1 MTKKIISIPS
11 LGDSSEVEVIEICVK
26 PGDSIG
32 PEDPIIVLE
41 SDKAAMELPANQA
54 GVVTSILVNLG
65 DGVSEGMKFVEL
77 DVEDD
82 AQEAS
87 AKAETELSQA
97 QDNEKV
103 DESNPPTNEPF
114 KGNKTRILNVPVPN
128 LGESSEVEII
138 EVCIKEGDILEADAP
153 LVVLESDKAA
163 MEVPSPMAGTVLKI
177 HKQIGD
183 HVSEGTLIIDLEV
196 EGEPLEVSDET
207 ITMNNDHEN
216 VTNSPKEA
224 LAPQY
229 ASVTSGK
236 VYAGP
241 AVRKLAREF
250 GIDLVKVNP
259 SGPKGRIIKEDL
271 HHFVRQMLNESS
283 AESNEFKFAS
293 YEIDFGKWGNVKNE
307 PLTKFQKAALKN
319 LHTSW
324 INIPH
329 VTQHDEADIT
339 NLLHLRN
346 RLQKKRYVKISP
358 LAFFVKAISNTLLNF
373 PLLNSSL
380 NGDLDSIVIK
390 DYINI
395 GIAVDT
401 SYGLIVPSIKDVH
414 NLGIID
420 IAEEIIRLADLA
432 KARKLTASELQGGS
446 FSVSSLGGIGG
457 KFFTPIIN
465 PPEVGILGISKTFE
479 KLCLINQQP
488 ESRTYL
494 PLSLSYDHRVINGA
508 YAASF
513 IAALTKSLSYTDW
526 IEENMDHG

>member
-41 SDKAAMELPANQA
+41 SDKAAMELPANQS
-54 GVVTSILVNLG
+54 GVVTNILVNLG
-65 DGVSEGMKFVEL
+65 DGVSEGMQFVEL

-82 AQEAS
+82 TQEAS
-87 AKAETELSQA
+87 AKAKTELDQE
-97 QDNEKV
+97 QDIETV
-103 DESNPPTNEPF
+103 DGPNLSSDEPS

-183 HVSEGTLIIDLEV
+183 HVSEGMLIIDLEV
-196 EGEPLEVSDET
+196 EDELPEVSDKT
-207 ITMNNDHEN
+207 IANNNNREKLSKLSGKD
-216 VTNSPKEA
+216 VIS
-224 LAPQY
+224 QY
-229 ASVTSGK
+229 VSVTSGK
-236 VYAGP
+236 AYAGP

-271 HHFVRQMLNESS
+271 HNFVRQMLNDSS
-283 AESNEFKFAS
+283 VRSNEFKFTS
-293 YEIDFGKWGNVKNE
+293 YEIDFGKWGNVNNE

-339 NLLHLRN
+339 DLLHFRS

-380 NGDLDSIVIK
+380 NGDLDGIVIK

-414 NLGIID
+414 NLGIIG
-420 IAEEIIRLADLA
+420 IAEEIIRLAELA

-479 KLCLINQQP
+479 KLCLINKQP
-488 ESRTYL
+488 ENRTYL

-513 IAALTKSLSYTDW
+513 IAALTKSLSNTDW

>member
-65 DGVSEGMKFVEL
+65 DGVSEGTKFVEL

-82 AQEAS
+82 TQESS
-87 AKAETELSQA
+87 AKVEIEHSKKEDGKT
-97 QDNEKV
+97 V
-103 DESNPPTNEPF
+103 DVSKATSDEPL
-114 KGNKTRILNVPVPN
+114 KRNKTRILNVPVPN

-138 EVCIKEGDILEADAP
+138 EVCIKEGDVLEADAP

-177 HKQIGD
+177 HKQIGE

-196 EGEPLEVSDET
+196 QDDLPEDSDET
-207 ITMNNDHEN
+207 TPINNDHEN
-216 VTNSPKEA
+216 LTNPLKEA
-224 LAPQY
+224 LAPQH

-271 HHFVRQMLNESS
+271 HNFVRHMLNESS
-283 AESNEFKFAS
+283 TGSNEFKFTS
-293 YEIDFGKWGNVKNE
+293 YEIDFGKWGNIKNE

-339 NLLHLRN
+339 DLLHLRS
-346 RLQKKRYVKISP
+346 RLQKERYVKISP

-380 NGDLDSIVIK
+380 NDDLDGIVVK

-401 SYGLIVPSIKDVH
+401 SYGLIVPNIKDVN
-414 NLGIID
+414 NLGIIG
-420 IAEEIIRLADLA
+420 IAEEIIRLAELA
-432 KARKLTASELQGGS
+432 KVRKLTAGELQGGS

-479 KLCLINQQP
+479 KLCLINKEP
-488 ESRTYL
+488 ENRTFL

-513 IAALTKSLSYTDW
+513 IAALSKSLSNTDW
-526 IEENMDHG
+526 IVENIDHG